1 MLGAGYVGRALLAR
15 FPCADATHRQSS
27 GDPRTHVFRLDEPET
42 WSNPPLDGRAI
53 VWTFPA
59 RPIELVQQFHG
70 AALQATSNLIVLGS
84 TSAYAIPSPQA
95 EGAGI
100 VTVSECSP
108 LDMEQPR
115 VAGEEW
121 LRMQGATIL
130 QLAGIV
136 GPGREPEAW
145 LRAGRI
151 RDGAK
156 LVNLIHVDDIVKVIA
171 HLLAH
176 PLPGQRINVGNG
188 EPVVWRTL
196 AASLKRQGRLPT
208 DHVLASSG
216 PEAHGKR
223 VDTRKLQSLLPDQ
236 RFRAP

>member
-1 MLGAGYVGRALLAR
+1 MLTR
-15 FPCADATHRQSS
+15 FPHADATHRQPS
-27 GDPRTHVFRLDEPET
+27 GDPRAHPFRLGDPVT
-42 WSNPPLDGRAI
+42 WSNPPLDGRAV

-59 RPIELVQQFHG
+59 QPIGLVQQFHR
-70 AALQATSNLIVLGS
+70 AALQATTNLIVLGS
-84 TSAYAIPSPQA
+84 TSAYALRPPQA
-95 EGAGI
+95 EAAGI

-121 LRMQGATIL
+121 LRTQGATIL

-151 RDGAK
+151 RDGSK
-156 LVNLIHVDDIVKVIA
+156 LVNLIHVDDIVSVIA

-176 PLPGQRINVGNG
+176 PLPGQRINIGNG
-188 EPVVWRTL
+188 EPLAWRAL
-196 AASLKRQGRLPT
+196 AARLKQQGRLPL

-216 PEAHGKR
+216 EETHGKR
-223 VDTRKLQSLLPDQ
+223 VDARRLRALLPEHG
-236 RFRAP
+236 FREP

>member
-1 MLGAGYVGRALLAR
+1 MLAR
-15 FPCADATHRQSS
+15 FPHADATHRHAS
-27 GDPRTHVFRLDEPET
+27 GEPRTHLFRLDQPAT
-42 WSNPPLDGRAI
+42 WSNPPLGGRAV

-59 RPIELVQQFHG
+59 QPLGLVQQFHR
-70 AALQATSNLIVLGS
+70 AALQTTSNLIVLGS
-84 TSAYAIPSPQA
+84 TSAYALPPPQA

-100 VTVSECSP
+100 VTVSESSA
-108 LDMEQPR
+108 LDMDQPR

-121 LRMQGATIL
+121 LRTQGATIL

-151 RDGAK
+151 KDGAK
-156 LVNLIHVDDIVKVIA
+156 LVNLIHVDDIVSVIA

-176 PLPGQRINVGNG
+176 PHPGQRINVGNG
-188 EPVVWRTL
+188 EPVAWRTL
-196 AASLKRQGRLPT
+196 AASLKRQGRLPL

-223 VDTRKLQSLLPDQ
+223 VDARRLQALLPEH
-236 RFRAP
+236 RFRQP